1 MLVQLQCAAKPPPEK
16 PLHAVRLLVN
26 GHPPIY
32 TPALKVKIPLSMQ
45 YNANGRH
52 QGVSESHHLFLEAKG
67 NGPMALGGGNDS
79 PAPQEDDASDAE
91 DGLACCVQKQ
101 AAGNLQEFE
110 DENQPLPT
118 VDYGF
123 NDEGE
128 ELTRDE
134 INIWYQVM
142 KLAVECDEVPECL
155 DADSEEASDSDA
167 DNRN

>member
-1 MLVQLQCAAKPPPEK
+1 MLCPE
-16 PLHAVRLLVN
+16 
-26 GHPPIY
+26 
-32 TPALKVKIPLSMQ
+32 T
-45 YNANGRH
+45 
-52 QGVSESHHLFLEAKG
+52 
-67 NGPMALGGGNDS
+67 
-79 PAPQEDDASDAE
+79 
-91 DGLACCVQKQ
+91 

-155 DADSEEASDSDA
+155 DADSEEDSDSDA
-167 DNRN
+167 DNRNDDSDYIPSTIQGKRGKQGMGMGSKAGNIRTTQ